1 MGIEE
6 LQIIA
11 EIIGGLE
18 QTGITGLL
26 VYLGYGVLEMLLTA
40 AVVLIVVWCAYKIIN
55 RLVVS
60 STDNQR
66 LLEISGLLDL
76 DFHGDLTITE
86 WKSIKRRIKERN
98 EMRLKAEAKYQ
109 ESKERIKDYQGRLG
123 QLTADYEALWQEHEL
138 AKATMDRQT
147 SMIRQLDESINS
159 AYDKPSVSSDTK
171 EEDNGGAKDISNTGA
186 LSGRDDN
193 VPE

>member
-1 MGIEE
+1 
-6 LQIIA
+6 
-11 EIIGGLE
+11 
-18 QTGITGLL
+18 L

-76 DFHGDLTITE
+76 DFHGDLTNTE

-98 EMRLKAEAKYQ
+98 EMRLKAEAKY
-109 ESKERIKDYQGRLG
+109 EENNKRIKDYMERLG
-123 QLTADYEALWQEHEL
+123 SLTKDYEALWDEHEL
-138 AKATMDRQT
+138 AKETMARQT
-147 SMIRQLDESINS
+147 KMIRQLDESINTK
-159 AYDKPSVSSDTK
+159 YDKEEPS
-171 EEDNGGAKDISNTGA
+171 EREDISNTGA